1 MSSSGRRASSG
12 VEAIVWGIGSEL
24 RGDDGIGVWVAR
36 AMARLLRDEGRVLVR
51 ACGLSPESYAPEVV
65 RLRPRLLLVVDA
77 AEVGLEPGGT
87 KLLDPSLLVEE
98 EVLLL
103 HGLPTAQVLR
113 WVLPFVGRS
122 WSWGFSRGRW
132 GSSSASPGGSRDRGR
147 RSSGRPCPSS
157 GVSFAVKARG
167 DPGRGGQ
174 GQAWHTA

>member
-113 WVLPFVGRS
+113 WVLPFVGRLLVLGVQPGEVGLKL
-122 WSWGFSRGRW
+122 GFSEGISRSKKAILREALSVLRGFVCCE
-132 GSSSASPGGSRDRGR
+132 GAG
-147 RSSGRPCPSS
+147 
-157 GVSFAVKARG
+157 
-167 DPGRGGQ
+167 
-174 GQAWHTA
+174 